1 MATMTFYVQYNMN
14 SPFELGEGM
23 FAAYASSTEIAAGD
37 GIYALL
43 VQGSG
48 LTWSN
53 TDGFVSGTAT
63 SLYLADAT
71 WGSLIYS
78 VTGAS
83 VSMANNYWD
92 AGYYTYGASYG
103 QVYGMLAEQAYWL
116 RGNDTINGSSSGDG
130 LNGYQGA
137 DVLNGNNGNDLLTG
151 GAGNDSLYGGSGTD
165 IANYSDLPI
174 ISGTYTFAGTGSLNS
189 GSVVISGLTAAAQTD
204 ILNSIEILRGSKSK
218 DLINFSSSSGN
229 QDGFQGFAG
238 NDTIIGGDVLS
249 GTANDGDFVDY
260 RYLGPAS
267 TMRIRV
273 DLTNTDS
280 TSTYAS
286 GSSYFNSASV
296 GETDSLRKIHGV
308 IGAGGNDTV
317 IGSAA
322 DDWFRGN
329 GGNDSFTG
337 GTGSDWIDYLGLGT
351 ALNVTLAAGGASQT
365 ISAGLYGTD
374 TISGVENIGGGI
386 AADRLTGNELAN
398 SLRGRE
404 GNDTI
409 NGGGGVDFA
418 DYKNAAGSV
427 TVTFSAA
434 TTASSSGADGVDT
447 LTNIEGARGSLAYGD
462 RLTGSSG
469 VQRLFGLGGN
479 DTLNGGLGNDT
490 LDGGAGNDQYIFN
503 SATASNIDTLL
514 SFTTGADKIVLEN
527 GIFTGLGATTG
538 NFLAAD
544 ARFYSGVG
552 VTAAHDA
559 TDRLIYNTSTGA
571 LYYDA
576 DGIGATAKVQIA
588 VIGTTL
594 HPGLAATDFAVI

>member
-14 SPFELGEGM
+14 SPFELGEDM
-23 FAAYASSTEIAAGD
+23 ATAYISSTEIAAGD
-37 GIYALL
+37 GIYDLL

-53 TDGFVSGTAT
+53 VDGFTGGTAT

-71 WGSLIYS
+71 WGNLIYS

-83 VSMANNYWD
+83 VSMATNYWD
-92 AGYYTYGASYG
+92 NGYYTYGSTYG
-103 QVYGMLAEQAYWL
+103 QVFGMLAEQAYWL
-116 RGNDTINGSSSGDG
+116 RGNDTINGTAYDDG

-137 DVLNGNNGNDLLTG
+137 DVLNGNAGNDLLTG
-151 GAGNDSLYGGSGTD
+151 GAGNDTLNGGAGTD

-174 ISGTYTFAGTGSLNS
+174 ITGTYTFTGTGSLYS
-189 GSVVISGLTAAAQTD
+189 GSVAISGLTAAAQTD
-204 ILNSIEILRGSKSK
+204 TLNSIELLRGSKSK
-218 DLINFSSSSGN
+218 DYINFASSSGN
-229 QDGFQGFAG
+229 QDGFQGLSG

-249 GTANDGDFVDY
+249 GAANDGDFVDY

-267 TMRIRV
+267 TLRIKV

-280 TSTYAS
+280 VSTFANGYTYLN
-286 GSSYFNSASV
+286 SSSV

-337 GTGSDWIDYLGLGT
+337 GAGSDWIDYRGLGT

-365 ISAGLYGTD
+365 ISAGLHGTD
-374 TISGVENIGGGI
+374 TISGVENVAGGLG
-386 AADRLTGNELAN
+386 ADILNGNELDN

-409 NGGGGVDFA
+409 NGGAGFDFT

-434 TTASSSGADGVDT
+434 TSATSSGADGVDT
-447 LTNIEGARGSLAYGD
+447 LTNIEGARGSDGYGD

-469 VQRLFGLGGN
+469 VQKLFGRGGN

-490 LDGGAGNDQYIFN
+490 LDGGTGNDQYVFN
-503 SATASNIDTLL
+503 TATASNIDTLL
-514 SFTTGADKIVLEN
+514 TFATGADKIVLEN
-527 GIFTGLGATTG
+527 GIFTGLGASTG
-538 NFLAAD
+538 NFVAAD
-544 ARFYSGVG
+544 ARFYSGAG
-552 VTAAHDA
+552 VVAAHDA
-559 TDRLIYNTSTGA
+559 TDRLIYNTTTGA

-576 DGIGATAKVQIA
+576 DGTGATAKVQIA
-588 VIGTTL
+588 VIGTSS
-594 HPGLAATDFAVI
+594 HPVLAATDIAVI